1 MPHKPSR
8 YFLLWFAWASL
19 IVYGSLMPFEIRPH
33 TLAEAIN
40 KFQHIPYL
48 DLGVVSRADW
58 IANILIYIP
67 LSYLGMIWL
76 SQLHWLPRVIALL
89 ISATLGIALAT
100 GVEFTQIFFA
110 PRTVSINDLIAES
123 IGTLLG
129 LAIWSAGHSR
139 LATLASAILRPGH
152 SALTAG
158 LTLYALAYLGLALFP
173 YDFVLSAS
181 ELQWKLLQG
190 NYGWGF
196 NSCGS
201 IIRCGSQLLAE
212 IIAAL
217 PLGLLLVRMLK
228 PEQLQRTR
236 VFFIAAAIGLSIE
249 AGQFLVASGVSTFSA
264 SLAKIIGIC
273 LGIWLRQLPSPQ
285 LAQHHANKIRPVLL
299 LALIPYLGLAA
310 LLNSWA
316 SASWGDMEILRNNLD
331 SQRYLPLYYHYF
343 TTETEAVASL
353 IAQAAVYF
361 PVGVGFWLWH
371 ASGATPLRRPPVFGL
386 MLATIAIALGI
397 ETGKFFLANSHPDF
411 TNVLIALSAAW
422 LGQRLSQW
430 LAECVRAP
438 AAGIHKTNHSSSKSS
453 ELHIPRKALFGLGLA
468 ILLLGV
474 MGLVMIQQNASSEA
488 VVIAQVQREIPSPES
503 LPAASLP
510 GFRLQHPR
518 LPAPSAADIIR
529 LKNENP
535 KYLAAKRKQARQG
548 KLDAAILMAYI
559 EPGSQ
564 NLEQIFEQLINL
576 KFIWRGHKQGKLLTL
591 GYDWLYPY
599 WDKTQ
604 RQQLQD
610 KLAHGCNYLIKTIRS
625 GQFSPYNATL
635 YGGPAQAMMACG
647 IALYQDDP
655 RGDAI
660 MAFTSHM
667 WKNRILPV
675 WRQVMGK
682 NGGWHEG
689 AGATSNGI
697 GQAIYQLPNMWRSA
711 TGEDY
716 FKTDS
721 GIGGF
726 LDFLV
731 YRSRPDGTQ
740 MRWGDSASFNRDAP
754 DRRALALEFHH
765 AAAYSLT
772 PPPSKPIPTSWP
784 WGPLSDNS
792 LYDANAA
799 ARLPLSKHFDGIG
812 LVIMRSDWGGDA
824 SYITFKAGDNYSS
837 FSHLD
842 QGSFTLY
849 KAGPLAIDS
858 GLFYKYGSDH
868 HLNYAYQTIA
878 HNVATITDP
887 DEAAATAN
895 NAFNKS
901 PRPIANDGG
910 QRRIGG
916 NMELYPH
923 PLDINEWKAKRDL
936 YHTGTI
942 IEFSDQ
948 DDIVH
953 ITADITAAYNN
964 KFSGEGTLT
973 GRTKR
978 VNRYLRSI
986 IYDRVNDLFLVYDSI
1001 AKTDPT
1007 FTSRWLI
1014 HFQEQPL
1021 LPVDGQFLIAPAAD
1035 NRSKYSSGIL
1045 DGRVLLPSQAH
1056 ITAIGGPGK
1065 EFWVDGKNY
1074 DNNGDIYKVLKRI
1087 GKRAEAGNWRIEI
1100 SPVAASPTDHFL
1112 IAMSLS
1118 KDWSETTPSVR
1129 CSQGDGLTRCALKGR
1144 REVKFQIT
1152 AEGLVTMAQSPR
1164 HSQY

>member
-8 YFLLWFAWASL
+8 YFLFWFAWASL
-19 IVYGSLMPFEIRPH
+19 IVYGSLMPFEIRSH
-33 TLAEAIN
+33 TLAEAID
-40 KFQHIPYL
+40 KFRHIQYL
-48 DLGVVSRADW
+48 NLGVVSRADW

-67 LSYLGMIWL
+67 LAYLGMMWL
-76 SQLHWLPRVIALL
+76 NQLRWLPRILALL
-89 ISATLGIALAT
+89 ITTALGLAIAA

-129 LAIWSAGHSR
+129 LALWSVSHSR

-173 YDFVLSAS
+173 YDFVLSTS
-181 ELQWKLLQG
+181 ELQWKLSQG

-201 IIRCGSQLLAE
+201 VIRCSSHWLAE
-212 IIAAL
+212 AIAAL
-217 PLGLLLVRMLK
+217 PLGLLLARLLK
-228 PEQLQRTR
+228 QQHINR
-236 VFFIAAAIGLSIE
+236 VNIFFIAAAIGLSIE

-264 SLAKIIGIC
+264 SLAKLIGIC
-273 LGIWLRQLPSPQ
+273 LGVWLRDPPSPQ
-285 LAQHHANKIRPVLL
+285 LAQYHAHKIRPALL

-353 IAQAAVYF
+353 IAQTAVYL
-361 PVGVGFWLWH
+361 PLGIGFWLWH
-371 ASGATPLRRPPVFGL
+371 ASGATPLRRPPVFNL
-386 MLATIAIALGI
+386 LVTTAVTAFII
-397 ETGKFFLANSHPDF
+397 ESGKLFLASSHPDF
-411 TNVLIALSAAW
+411 TNILIALAAAW
-422 LGQRLSQW
+422 SGQRLSQW

-438 AAGIHKTNHSSSKSS
+438 TSNNRIPDNTDSKPS
-453 ELHIPRKALFGLGLA
+453 ELHIPRKALIGVGLVTLIFGIIGLGL
-468 ILLLGV
+468 
-474 MGLVMIQQNASSEA
+474 IQQNADSEA
-488 VVIAQVQREIPSPES
+488 VVMAQVKRVNPTPES
-503 LPAASLP
+503 LSPASLP
-510 GFRLQHPR
+510 NFRLLHPR
-518 LPAPSAADIIR
+518 LPAPTTADFIR
-529 LKNENP
+529 LSNENP
-535 KYLAAKRKQARQG
+535 KFLHQRRQQAKGGKG
-548 KLDAAILMAYI
+548 KLDAAILMAFL

-564 NLEQIFEQLINL
+564 DLDLIFKKLIDM
-576 KFIWRGHKQGKLLTL
+576 KFNWRGHEQGKTL
-591 GYDWLYPY
+591 AQAYDWLHPY
-599 WDKTQ
+599 WNETQ

-610 KLAHGCNYLIKTIRS
+610 KLAHGCNYLIKVIRS
-625 GQFSPYNATL
+625 GQLSPYNATL
-635 YGGPAQAMMACG
+635 YGGPAQALMACS

-655 RGDAI
+655 RGEPV
-660 MAFTSHM
+660 MAFTADL
-667 WKNRILPV
+667 WLNRILPV

-689 AGATSNGI
+689 ADTTSSGI

-740 MRWGDSASFNRDAP
+740 MRLGDSGSFNRDAA
-754 DRRALALEFHH
+754 DRRALALEFRH

-772 PPPSKPIPTSWP
+772 PAPKQPTPTSWP
-784 WGPLSDNS
+784 WGPLTDNS
-792 LYDANAA
+792 LYDQTAA
-799 ARLPLSKHFDGIG
+799 TRLPLSKHFDGIG
-812 LVIMRSDWGGDA
+812 LVVIRSGWGPDA

-858 GLFYKYGSDH
+858 GLYYKYGSDH
-868 HLNYAYQTIA
+868 HLNYAYQSIA

-887 DEAAATAN
+887 DEASAISN
-895 NAFNKS
+895 NEFNKS

-923 PLDINEWKAKRDL
+923 PLDLNEWQAKRDL
-936 YHTGTI
+936 YHTGKI
-942 IEFSDQ
+942 IEYSDHN
-948 DDIVH
+948 DIVR
-953 ITADITAAYNN
+953 ISADITAAYNN
-964 KFSGEGTLT
+964 RFSGEGTLSS
-973 GRTKR
+973 RTER
-978 VNRYLRSI
+978 VKRYLRSI
-986 IYDRVNDLFLVYDSI
+986 IYDRINDLFLVYDSI
-1001 AKTDPT
+1001 AKTDPA
-1007 FTSRWLI
+1007 FISRWLI

-1021 LPVDGQFLIAPAAD
+1021 LPVTGQFLISPMAEKQSRH
-1035 NRSKYSSGIL
+1035 NSGIL
-1045 DGRVLLPSQAH
+1045 NGSVLLPHQAQ

-1074 DNNGDIYKVLKRI
+1074 DNNGDIYKAIKRS
-1087 GKRAEAGNWRIEI
+1087 GKKAEAGNWRIEI
-1100 SPVAASPTDHFL
+1100 SPMATSQTDHFL
-1112 IAMSLS
+1112 IAMGLQ
-1118 KDWSETTPSVR
+1118 KDWSETSPSVH
-1129 CSQGDGLTRCALKGR
+1129 CSQRAGQTSCLVSGK
-1144 REVKFQIT
+1144 REMELQIT
-1152 AEGLVTMAQSPR
+1152 AEGMITAQ
-1164 HSQY
+1164 